1 MPKLQRKIAKI
12 FGLNSPTDR
21 VAVVGSL
28 RAGAPSYSKDPDA
41 LQALPNFEE
50 GWPGVAIGNSS
61 PPLEDMNAL
70 QYCLSYNIATI
81 MQSGVPEWHDETEY
95 FIGSMVNVDGVIY
108 ISTAD
113 DNIGYPV
120 TDGTKWKNAHA
131 PDVTDVVGEDA
142 YSILPTDQYIRVDPV
157 GSSMNLTSITLP
169 LLSTLPV
176 GHKLI
181 IKNVAGI
188 LSSATVRISVADGS
202 ESMDERTQIELSC
215 NPKESITLVK
225 ANDTTWDII

>member
-81 MQSGVPEWHDETEY
+81 MQSGVPEWHTATEY

-113 DNIGYPV
+113 DNVGYPV
-120 TDGTKWKNAHA
+120 ADGTKWKNAHA
-131 PDVTDVVGEDA
+131 LTVTDVVGEDA
-142 YSILPTDQYIRVDPV
+142 YSVLPTDQYIRVNPV
-157 GSSMNLTSITLP
+157 GSAMNITAVALP

-176 GHKLI
+176 GHRLTV
-181 IKNVAGI
+181 KNIASI
-188 LSSATVRISVADGS
+188 LSSATVKVIVADGA
-202 ESMDERTQIELSC
+202 EAMDERTEIDLAC
-215 NPKESITLVK
+215 DPKESITLVK